1 MKLSEKILSLRTARG
16 LSQGDLAEK
25 LDVSR
30 QSVSKWE
37 TGQSVPDL
45 DKIIKLADFF
55 GVTTDYLLR
64 EDESGTEYGK
74 EDPVTQP
81 KRKTLWWSQVVGV
94 MIAILGVI
102 LAGLAA
108 LGAVQGRI
116 QHIELVFALLFVF
129 PGVIL
134 ALAPRNNLLAAGWT
148 FLGGSALVFLG
159 PKGTTTMLWLK
170 KFWFLFVLHEE
181 GSVQL
186 GLWPWQMRMIL
197 WAHIAALCGMAVLTW
212 KQVRKTK

>member
-25 LDVSR
+25 LEVSR

-37 TGQSVPDL
+37 TGQSIPDL
-45 DKIIKLADFF
+45 DKVIKLADFF
-55 GVTTDYLLR
+55 GVTTDCLLR
-64 EDESGTEYGK
+64 ENETGAEPEK
-74 EDPVTQP
+74 KKLAVQP
-81 KRKTLWWSQVVGV
+81 RRKLLRWSQVIGV
-94 MIAILGVI
+94 MIAMLGVI

-108 LGAVQGRI
+108 LGALQGRI

-129 PGVIL
+129 PGMAL
-134 ALAPRNNLLAAGWT
+134 ALAPRNNRLAAGWM

-159 PKGTTTMLWLK
+159 PEGTTTMLWLK

-197 WAHIAALCGMAVLTW
+197 WAHIAALCGMAVWTW